1 MSVVE
6 IVFLSL
12 WGVLKVVE
20 IIYFVRH
27 EIQWWKRNG

>member
-6 IVFLSL
+6 VVFLSL
-12 WGVLKVVE
+12 WSVLKVVE
-20 IIYFVRH
+20 IVYFVRQ